1 MNTFAA
7 LRRYRVLAILVFV
20 IIVAA
25 TALFAAFAP
34 RTYTATTIVA
44 LVPKADTNPS
54 GDLVQLAVPT
64 YAELVDAPSVMK
76 DMADA
81 YGEDPKQ
88 LSSSVSGE
96 VVPSTNTVIVSVKWS
111 DPSRAAELANGVT
124 KELEKF
130 SEKDPLLSAY
140 VAAPAEPPIEPSFPP
155 LGITLAVGGT
165 TAVVAALAAAQLR
178 WIAHRR
184 TQGKMS
190 GHHEKYE
197 DRISD

>member
-1 MNTFAA
+1 MNTFVA
-7 LRRYRVLAILVFV
+7 LRRYRVLAILVFAIV
-20 IIVAA
+20 VAA

-34 RTYTATTIVA
+34 RAYTATTIVA

-64 YAELVDAPSVMK
+64 YAELVDAPSVMTHI
-76 DMADA
+76 ADKH
-81 YGEDPKQ
+81 GEDLKQ

-111 DPSRAAELANGVT
+111 DPERAAELANGVT

-155 LGITLAVGGT
+155 VGITLAIGG
-165 TAVVAALAAAQLR
+165 VAAIGAAIGAAQLR
-178 WIAHRR
+178 WAAHRR
-184 TQGKMS
+184 IQGKV
-190 GHHEKYE
+190 
-197 DRISD
+197 SDHCQKHGDQIID